1 MTGNPQSGGASPTEP
16 PLGLGQTVVAG
27 LAEGLLDFGVV
38 KVCFSSGYFRN
49 DSFFFKVKIG
59 IICMFLWEYT
69 GCVPGSSG
77 S

>member
-38 KVCFSSGYFRN
+38 KVCFSSGYFKN
-49 DSFFFKVKIG
+49 YYYFFFLKLK
-59 IICMFLWEYT
+59 
-69 GCVPGSSG
+69 
-77 S
+77 